1 VVDGS
6 TEQVG
11 EARTPILGV
20 GAGQEGIHQPGGGR
34 LLEQAAGSDD
44 HRMASGFGLVVVAVA
59 SPLEPG

>member
-11 EARTPILGV
+11 EARTLVLGV
-20 GAGQEGIHQPGGGR
+20 GAGQAGNLQPGGGR
-34 LLEQAAGSDD
+34 LSEQAAGSND